1 MVLYGSHG
9 VTRTVL
15 CSATFPQ
22 NAGALGMQQLG
33 LGAGG
38 TFRGLGLYSVFFFF
52 KEACFFLGGSKL
64 GYLKEMADVGI
75 GQVDFFFLEY
85 SGV

>member
-1 MVLYGSHG
+1 MLSHISPECRCIGHAAAWPWGWWDFSG
-9 VTRTVL
+9 V
-15 CSATFPQ
+15 
-22 NAGALGMQQLG
+22 
-33 LGAGG
+33 
-38 TFRGLGLYSVFFFF
+38 GLYSVFFFF

>member
-1 MVLYGSHG
+1 MIFGGAGGRPREVVLYGSHG

-38 TFRGLGLYSVFFFF
+38 TF
-52 KEACFFLGGSKL
+52 GG
-64 GYLKEMADVGI
+64 
-75 GQVDFFFLEY
+75 F
-85 SGV
+85 SG